1 MLLWLG
7 LLSLHREIPGIPERA
22 VSKGVVSGLGFSN
35 VFVQPGYQAT
45 AANSFLTNHKP
56 LLQSSSVV
64 NETITTDGGVYNRN
78 GRAYPDIA
86 AVGND
91 GAMVYF
97 RNTDSR
103 SMATE
108 NCTLPLKLA
117 DPPLP
122 PAACTGTEGEVGF
135 GTVHDRQVV
144 YTGIVERQFFA
155 SIFGQLQFL
164 ASPTLSQP
172 STRL

>member
-1 MLLWLG
+1 MIRALLLAENAWAPVSTSLYPPFYPAHMLLWLG
-7 LLSLHREIPGIPERA
+7 LLSLHRQAHQGSLR
-22 VSKGVVSGLGFSN
+22 GLFQRELFQDGGFSN

-45 AANSFLTNHKP
+45 AVNSLVHLQIRLETILLIRSRFLTNHKP
-56 LLQSSSVV
+56 LLQSSSAV
-64 NETITTDGGVYNRN
+64 NGTITTDGGVYNRN
-78 GRAYPDIA
+78 GRAYSDTA

-122 PAACTGTEGEVGF
+122 PTACTGT
-135 GTVHDRQVV
+135 
-144 YTGIVERQFFA
+144 
-155 SIFGQLQFL
+155 
-164 ASPTLSQP
+164 
-172 STRL
+172 

>member
-1 MLLWLG
+1 LLIR
-7 LLSLHREIPGIPERA
+7 SR
-22 VSKGVVSGLGFSN
+22 
-35 VFVQPGYQAT
+35 
-45 AANSFLTNHKP
+45 FLTNHKP
-56 LLQSSSVV
+56 LLQSSSAV
-64 NETITTDGGVYNRN
+64 NGTITTDGGVYNRN

-108 NCTLPLKLA
+108 NCTLPLKLE

-135 GTVHDRQVV
+135 GTVHDRHVI
-144 YTGIVERQFFA
+144 YTEIIERHLFA

-172 STRL
+172 SARL